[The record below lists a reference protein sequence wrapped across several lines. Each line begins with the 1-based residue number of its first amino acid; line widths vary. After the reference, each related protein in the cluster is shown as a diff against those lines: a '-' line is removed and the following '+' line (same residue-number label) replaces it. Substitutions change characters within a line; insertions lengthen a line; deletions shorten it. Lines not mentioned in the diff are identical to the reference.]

1 MTWTVSYK
9 VVFDERPDPYGEAL
23 YDRALAVSFF
33 QDPEGP
39 ISSWQIDVLFE
50 QEPDPADLAA
60 RLATVAA
67 QYGHEHPTITII
79 PTPKRDWVSETLSS
93 FKPIRIGRFYVH
105 GSHHRGSAPLNS
117 LPLIVDAT
125 IAFGTGEHP
134 TTKGCLLALD
144 SLAKR
149 SRFRRLIGQTGGTPI
164 LDIGCGTAI
173 LAMAA
178 ARCWP
183 VNVLATD
190 IDTEAVGVARMMVII
205 NGLAARV
212 FIVRANG
219 FAHRQITARAPYA
232 LITANIL
239 ARPLCAMA
247 RDLSIALAPRG
258 RLILSG
264 ILLRQIPM
272 VRSAYQLCGLSLE
285 RKISIGE
292 WSTLVFKR

>member
-1 MTWTVSYK
+1 MTWTASYK
-9 VVFDERPDPYGEAL
+9 VFSDKRPDPYGDAL
-23 YDRALAVSFF
+23 HDIALAVSLF
-33 QDPEGP
+33 QRLEGP
-39 ISSWQIDVLFE
+39 ISSWQVDVLFE
-50 QEPDPADLAA
+50 QEPDASDLAA
-60 RLATVAA
+60 RLATVAQ
-67 QYGHEHPTITII
+67 QYGHKHPTITII
-79 PTPKRDWVSETLSS
+79 PTPKRDWVAETLSS
-93 FKPIRIGRFYVH
+93 FKPIKIGRFYVH
-105 GSHHRGSAPLNS
+105 GSHHKGSAPPNS

-125 IAFGTGEHP
+125 LAFGTGEHP

-149 SRFRRLIGQTGGTPI
+149 DRFGRLIGQTGAIPI
-164 LDIGCGTAI
+164 LDIGCGTAV
-173 LAMAA
+173 LAMAS

-183 VNVLATD
+183 VKVLATD
-190 IDTEAVGVARMMVII
+190 IDKEAVGVARMMVVA

-212 FIVRANG
+212 SIVKANG
-219 FAHRQITARAPYA
+219 FAHRQIRAGAPYA

-264 ILLRQIPM
+264 MLLRQIPM